1 MKTAFV
7 TGGSRGIGLAT
18 VLEFAAAGYAVAV
31 GYYNSEESAL
41 RICRVIGE
49 HGGVA
54 LPVKADLS
62 KNGAGETAVDTVAE
76 QLGHIDVLVANA
88 GIAMI
93 KEFTETTRSDWER
106 ILATNLLGVSEC
118 CRAAGESMMQRHGGS
133 IVTVSSMW
141 GLRGASCEA
150 AYAASKAAVVSL
162 TQSLARE
169 MGPNGV
175 RINCVAPGFID
186 TDMNAEVDVDA
197 RLEIVRATPLGRI
210 GHPEEVAKAI
220 FFLASEDA
228 AFINGAVLPVDGGYT
243 A

>member
-7 TGGSRGIGLAT
+7 TGGSKGIGLAA

-31 GYYNSEESAL
+31 GYNTSEESAMRL
-41 RICRVIGE
+41 CRVIGE

-54 LPVKADLS
+54 MPVRADLAVP
-62 KNGAGETAVDTVAE
+62 GAGEAAAERVAAE
-76 QLGHIDVLVANA
+76 LGHIDVLVANA
-88 GIAMI
+88 GISLIREHAA
-93 KEFTETTRSDWER
+93 TGRADWER
-106 ILATNLLGVSEC
+106 ILAVNLLGVSEC
-118 CRAAGESMMQRHGGS
+118 CRAAADGMMRRHGGS

-150 AYAASKAAVVSL
+150 AYAASKAAVISL

-169 MGPNGV
+169 LGPNGV
-175 RINCVAPGFID
+175 RVNCVAPGFID
-186 TDMNAEVDVDA
+186 TDMNADVDA
-197 RLEIVRATPLGRI
+197 EGRLEVVRATPLGRI
-210 GHPEEVAKAI
+210 GQPEEVAKAI